1 MLLKASHE
9 AHPVI
14 LRHGRTFLRSIY
26 RRRCHLHRSRSLQG
40 VQELRFVQTLQER
53 GRDVWRMRVEE
64 AKAVQISRNQMYAN
78 VGVVFQGSIIRVRPR
93 KTPTFA

>member
-14 LRHGRTFLRSIY
+14 LSHGRTFLRSIY

-40 VQELRFVQTLQER
+40 LPELLLVQALQEG
-53 GRDVWRMRVEE
+53 GRDVRRMRVEE
-64 AKAVQISRNQMYAN
+64 AEAIEASPEVAR
-78 VGVVFQGSIIRVRPR
+78 VGTTSLR
-93 KTPTFA
+93 